1 MADAISLKY
10 SGKLEGCF
18 IKNSDVEL
26 IINSIN
32 NYYEKIRK
40 HTDEN
45 IFINYFFLVNYNG
58 QEAKAYRDIVEFKNN
73 NEISIL
79 SVETIEL
86 EVSISSLARFNIS
99 MEKNGSIALDLS
111 GHYEEF
117 IFCRNEILNI
127 LNNSQKETSVL
138 AKLLNNTIFYDG
150 LNILI
155 VVIMLILLLRG
166 SFAFIDY
173 LKAKEI
179 GVNVSESI
187 IPKNNEIYVM
197 LEEAIYSNDIN
208 LKLNLLLQ
216 LGLRGF
222 VNSDKYMND
231 RIVIIKNS
239 GVLFF
244 SMIFLLLFINKLK
257 KTYEINITIGYNEKQ
272 YMQLEKKRGFWVFTV
287 LLTIAL
293 NIISHI
299 IITFF

>member
-1 MADAISLKY
+1 MANAISLKY

-18 IKNSDVEL
+18 VKSSDVEL

-32 NYYEKIRK
+32 NYYEKIK
-40 HTDEN
+40 KYDEK
-45 IFINYFFLVNYNG
+45 IFINYYFLVNYDG
-58 QEAKAYRDIVEFKNN
+58 QEARVYRDVAEFKNN

-86 EVSISSLARFNIS
+86 EISISSLARFNIS
-99 MEKNGSIALDLS
+99 MGKNGSIALDLS
-111 GHYEEF
+111 GHYDEF
-117 IFCRNEILNI
+117 VSCRNEICNI
-127 LNNSQKETSVL
+127 LNNSQKETGVL
-138 AKLLNNTIFYDG
+138 AKLLNNTIFYYI

-155 VVIMLILLLRG
+155 VVIMLILLLRC
-166 SFAFIDY
+166 SFAFVEY

-179 GVNVSESI
+179 GVNISESI
-187 IPKNNEIYVM
+187 MPKNNEIYVM

-216 LGLRGF
+216 LGFRGF
-222 VNSDKYMND
+222 VNADKYIND
-231 RIVIIKNS
+231 RIVIMKNS
-239 GVLFF
+239 GILFF
-244 SMIFLLLFINKLK
+244 SMIFLLLFIYKLK
-257 KTYEINITIGYNEKQ
+257 KTYEINIIIGYNEKQ

-287 LLTIAL
+287 LLTIVL